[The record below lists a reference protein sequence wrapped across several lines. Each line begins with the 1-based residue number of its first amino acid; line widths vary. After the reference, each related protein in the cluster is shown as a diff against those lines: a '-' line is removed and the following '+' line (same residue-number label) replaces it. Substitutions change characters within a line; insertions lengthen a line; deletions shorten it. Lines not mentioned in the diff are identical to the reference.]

1 MTDKYETF
9 AELVGNEKENSDF
22 QIRSRVRCGTPAIIA
37 PHGGGIEPGT
47 SELAEAIS
55 DADLSFYAFEGI
67 KKRGNGV
74 LHITSGRFDEPKAI
88 ALVTTS
94 PRVVALHGELDSLDQ
109 IVFLG
114 GLDKELGIRIQAALE
129 AAGFAVRTHDDLN
142 LQGVDKNNICNR
154 GRNGQGVQ
162 LELSQPLRRSFFRSF
177 DRRGR
182 QLRTEQGVKFVDA
195 MRRAILGKQAV
206 ANVSEG

>member
-1 MTDKYETF
+1 MD
-9 AELVGNEKENSDF
+9 
-22 QIRSRVRCGTPAIIA
+22 
-37 PHGGGIEPGT
+37 
-47 SELAEAIS
+47 
-55 DADLSFYAFEGI
+55 
-67 KKRGNGV
+67 
-74 LHITSGRFDEPKAI
+74 
-88 ALVTTS
+88 S
-94 PRVVALHGELDSLDQ
+94 PDQ

-129 AAGFAVRTHDDLN
+129 AADFVVRTRDYPN

-162 LELSQPLRRSFFRSF
+162 LELRQPLRRSFFRSF

-182 QLRTEQGVKFVDA
+182 QLRTEQGVKFVEA
-195 MRRAILGKQAV
+195 TRRAILGKQAV

>member
-1 MTDKYETF
+1 MTDKYTNF

-37 PHGGGIEPGT
+37 LHGGGIEPGT

-55 DADLSFYAFEGI
+55 DNDLSFYAFEGI
-67 KKRGNGV
+67 KKGGNGV

-94 PRVVALHGELDSLDQ
+94 PTVVAFHGELDSPDQ

-114 GLDKELGIRIQAALE
+114 GLDKELGMRIQAALE
-129 AAGFAVRTHDDLN
+129 AAGFVVRTHDDPN

-154 GRNGQGVQ
+154 GRNGRGVQ
-162 LELSQPLRRSFFRSF
+162 LELSRPLRRSFFRSF

-182 QLRTEQGVKFVDA
+182 QVMTEQGVRFVDA
-195 MRRAILGKQAV
+195 MRRAIPGKQAV

>member
-1 MTDKYETF
+1 MVDKYNNF
-9 AELVGNEKENSDF
+9 AELLGNERENTGF
-22 QIRSRVRCGTPAIIA
+22 QIRSRERCGTPAIIA

-55 DADLSFYAFEGI
+55 DGDLSFYAFEGI
-67 KKRGNGV
+67 KKGGNGV

-88 ALVTTS
+88 ALVNAS
-94 PRVVALHGELDSLDQ
+94 PIVVALHGELVSPDQ

-114 GLDKELGIRIQAALE
+114 GLDKELGMRIQVALE
-129 AAGFAVRTHDDLN
+129 AAGFVVRTHDDPN
-142 LQGVDKNNICNR
+142 LQGVDKSNICNR

-162 LELSQPLRRSFFRSF
+162 LELSQPLRQSFFRSF

-182 QLRTEQGVKFVDA
+182 
-195 MRRAILGKQAV
+195 
-206 ANVSEG
+206 